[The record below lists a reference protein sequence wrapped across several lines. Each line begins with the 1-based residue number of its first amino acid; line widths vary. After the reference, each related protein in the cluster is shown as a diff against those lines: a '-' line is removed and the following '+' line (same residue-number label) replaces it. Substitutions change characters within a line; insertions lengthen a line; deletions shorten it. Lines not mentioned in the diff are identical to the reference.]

1 MRYLICLYIN
11 VIKYKIQIAV
21 TMYITGCISFTFPEI
36 SFISTYT
43 GIAIQIPFAMLFAN
57 IKIGADGQV
66 SVDGINDNAIS

>member
-57 IKIGADGQV
+57 IVKPIHKNAGIY
-66 SVDGINDNAIS
+66 SVISE